1 MGGGTPLRH
10 RKANACCGIPAAFS
24 GARMGRQTATG
35 NGFVPADAGV
45 GARRIAASQLMLP

>member
-1 MGGGTPLRH
+1 LRH